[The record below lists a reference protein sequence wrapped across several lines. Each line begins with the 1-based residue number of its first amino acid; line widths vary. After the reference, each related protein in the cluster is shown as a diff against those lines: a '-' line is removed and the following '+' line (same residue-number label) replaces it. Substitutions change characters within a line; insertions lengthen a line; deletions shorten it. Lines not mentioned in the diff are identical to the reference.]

1 MSNDT
6 IATPVAV
13 GVVRL
18 PKPAF
23 LSVVA
28 LALCVYLPASADEA
42 SSPVTLELSDCRIHA
57 GPGYP
62 GIKARC
68 GVFERL
74 LDPDDASS
82 TLLKLSVAVVPALS
96 LEAEPDPLVPIAG
109 GPGGASISFY
119 ASYAQAFEKVR
130 RHREILLIDQRGT
143 GESEFMGCDFEDD
156 LQEGRFSREDTI
168 AYTESCLDMLP
179 HDPRFFTTSVAVRD
193 LEALRQALGY
203 PALNLY
209 GSSYGTRV
217 AQHYARRFPATTRS
231 VILDGVVPPQLP
243 LGPGIALEAQKAL
256 LAIFNRC
263 TANPDCDSAFPGI
276 ADTFVQLEA
285 GLAEQPVSVEL
296 SHPLSGERQTFE
308 FNEMEFAAVIR
319 LMSYSPDTV
328 ALMPLLIHQAANGNF
343 VPLAAT
349 FLAIEADMS
358 EHIANGMHNAVVCT
372 EDTPFYADIDVAAL
386 DKTYIGSTMTEALLA
401 TCSVW
406 PTGVLDDDL
415 REPLNTDTPVLLLSG
430 SADPI
435 TPPYFAEL
443 AAVDMANAR
452 LLTGADQGHG
462 LGGRGCMPDIV
473 GRFVATASVDE
484 LDTDC
489 MERLYVMPFFLDFA
503 GPAP

>member
-1 MSNDT
+1 
-6 IATPVAV
+6 V
-13 GVVRL
+13 GVARL

-23 LSVVA
+23 LNA
-28 LALCVYLPASADEA
+28 AWLALCVYLPVSADEVA
-42 SSPVTLELSDCRIHA
+42 SPSKLELSDCRIHA

-82 TLLKLSVAVVPALS
+82 TLLKLSVAVVPSLS

-119 ASYAQAFEKVR
+119 AGYAQAFEKVR

-143 GESEFMGCDFEDD
+143 GGSEFMNCDFGED
-156 LQEGRFSREDTI
+156 EPERPFSREQTI
-168 AYTESCLDMLP
+168 ADTESCLDMLP

-256 LAIFNRC
+256 LAIFDRC
-263 TANPDCDSAFPGI
+263 AGSPDCDGAFPGI
-276 ADTFVQLEA
+276 ADTFAQLEA
-285 GLAEQPVSVEL
+285 DLAEQPVSVEL
-296 SHPLSGERQTFE
+296 SHPLGGERQTVE
-308 FNEMEFAAVIR
+308 FSDMEFAAVIR
-319 LMSYSPDTV
+319 LLSYSPNTV
-328 ALMPLLIHQAANGNF
+328 ALMPLLIHEAANGNF
-343 VPLAAT
+343 VPVAAT
-349 FLAIEADMS
+349 FLTIEADMS
-358 EHIANGMHNAVVCT
+358 EQIANGMHNAVVCT
-372 EDTPFYADIDVAAL
+372 EDTPFYADLDVTAL
-386 DKTYIGSTMTEALLA
+386 DKTYIGSMMTEALLA

-406 PTGVLDDDL
+406 PSGVLDDDL
-415 REPLNTDTPVLLLSG
+415 REPLKTDTPVLLLSG

-452 LLTGADQGHG
+452 HLIGADQGHG
-462 LGGRGCMPDIV
+462 LAGHGCMPDIV
-473 GRFVATASVDE
+473 GRFVASASVDE

>member
-1 MSNDT
+1 MSNDN
-6 IATPVAV
+6 IATPVVV
-13 GVVRL
+13 GAERL
-18 PKPAF
+18 PKPGF
-23 LSVVA
+23 LNVA
-28 LALCVYLPASADEA
+28 LLALCVYLPVSADET
-42 SSPVTLELSDCRIHA
+42 SSPSGLELADCRIHA
-57 GPGYP
+57 APGYP

-74 LDPDDASS
+74 LDPDDANSS
-82 TLLKLSVAVVPALS
+82 ILKLSVAVVPALS

-143 GESEFMGCDFEDD
+143 GKSELMNCDLGED
-156 LQEGRFSREDTI
+156 QPEGRFSREETI
-168 AYTESCLDMLP
+168 ANTETCLAMLP

-243 LGPGIALEAQKAL
+243 LGPGIALEAQTAL

-263 TANPDCDSAFPGI
+263 SANPGCDSAFPGI
-276 ADTFVQLEA
+276 ADTFAQLEA
-285 GLAEQPVSVEL
+285 DLADQPVSVEL
-296 SHPLSGERQTFE
+296 SHPLSGERQTVE
-308 FNEMEFAAVIR
+308 FSDMAFAAVIR

-328 ALMPLLIHQAANGNF
+328 ALMPLLIHEAANGDF

-358 EHIANGMHNAVVCT
+358 EQIANGMHNAVVCT

-386 DKTYIGSTMTEALLA
+386 DKTYIGSMMTEALLA

-443 AAVDMANAR
+443 AAVAMGNAR
-452 LLTGADQGHG
+452 HLTGADQGHG
-462 LGGRGCMPDIV
+462 LAGRGCMPDIV
-473 GRFVATASVDE
+473 GRFVANASVDE